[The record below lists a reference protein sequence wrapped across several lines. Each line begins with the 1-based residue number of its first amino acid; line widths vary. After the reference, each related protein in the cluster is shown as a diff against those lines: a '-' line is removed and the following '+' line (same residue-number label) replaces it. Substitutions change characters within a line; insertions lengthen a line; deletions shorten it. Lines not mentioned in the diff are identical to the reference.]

1 MTSVSKNEYI
11 DKLDDIV
18 NKYNHTYHSTIK
30 MKSADV
36 NSSAYVDFGVKNND
50 NDPKFM
56 VGNHVRISKYQNIF
70 AKDCVQNWSEEVFM
84 IKKFKNTVPWTD
96 VISDL
101 KGEEIVETFYEKEL
115 QEKSKKNLGY
125 KK

>member
-101 KGEEIVETFYEKEL
+101 KGEEIVGTFYQKEL
-115 QEKSKKNLGY
+115 QEKSKKNLG
-125 KK
+125 

>member
-56 VGNHVRISKYQNIF
+56 VGNHVRISNIKIF
-70 AKDCVQNWSEEVFM
+70 LQKIVFK
-84 IKKFKNTVPWTD
+84 IGLKKC
-96 VISDL
+96 L
-101 KGEEIVETFYEKEL
+101 
-115 QEKSKKNLGY
+115 
-125 KK
+125 

>member
-56 VGNHVRISKYQNIF
+56 VGNHVRIPKYQNIF

-101 KGEEIVETFYEKEL
+101 KGEEIVGTFYQKEL
-115 QEKSKKNLGY
+115 QEKSKKNLG
-125 KK
+125 

>member
-101 KGEEIVETFYEKEL
+101 KGEEIVGTFYEKEL
-115 QEKSKKNLGY
+115 QEKSKKNLG
-125 KK
+125 